1 MAKGRGFGG
10 FPGMGGAGGGN
21 MNQLLAQ
28 AQKMQKDMEKAQE
41 EVAALTAEATA
52 GGGAVK
58 AVVNGSHE
66 LVSLTLDPGVVD
78 PQDVEMLQD
87 LVTVAVN
94 EAMRKLDEIS
104 AERMARVTGG
114 AGIPGMPRF

>member
-10 FPGMGGAGGGN
+10 FPGAGGGN

-28 AQKMQKDMEKAQE
+28 AQKMQMDMEKAQE
-41 EVAALTAEATA
+41 EVAALTVEATA

-58 AVVNGSHE
+58 AVVNGGHE
-66 LVSLTLDPGVVD
+66 LVAITLDPGIVD

-87 LVTVAVN
+87 LIIAAVN
-94 EAMRKLDEIS
+94 EAVRKIEEAS
-104 AERMARVTGG
+104 NERLSKVTGG
-114 AGIPGMPRF
+114 AGMPRF

>member
-10 FPGMGGAGGGN
+10 FPGMGGGGN

-41 EVAALTAEATA
+41 EVAAMTAEASA

-66 LVSLTLDPGVVD
+66 LVSLEIDPGVVD
-78 PQDVEMLQD
+78 SDDVEMLQD
-87 LVTVAVN
+87 LVMAAVN
-94 EAMRKLDEIS
+94 EAARKIEELS

-114 AGIPGMPRF
+114 AGMPRF

>member
-10 FPGMGGAGGGN
+10 FPGMGGGGN

-41 EVAALTAEATA
+41 EVAALTADATA

-66 LVSLTLDPGVVD
+66 VVSLSIDPGVVD
-78 PQDVEMLQD
+78 PEDVEMLQD
-87 LVTVAVN
+87 LVVAAIN
-94 EAMRKLDEIS
+94 EAMRKIEEVS
-104 AERMARVTGG
+104 AERMSRVTGG
-114 AGIPGMPRF
+114 MGMPRF

>member
-1 MAKGRGFGG
+1 MAKGKGFGG
-10 FPGMGGAGGGN
+10 FPGMGGGGN

-41 EVAALTAEATA
+41 EVAALTADATA

-66 LVSLTLDPGVVD
+66 VVSLSIDPGVVD
-78 PQDVEMLQD
+78 PEDVEMLQD
-87 LVTVAVN
+87 LVVAAIN
-94 EAMRKLDEIS
+94 EAMRKIEEVS
-104 AERMARVTGG
+104 AERMSRVTGG
-114 AGIPGMPRF
+114 MGMPRF

>member
-1 MAKGRGFGG
+1 
-10 FPGMGGAGGGN
+10 

-41 EVAALTAEATA
+41 EVAALTADATA

-66 LVSLTLDPGVVD
+66 VVSLSIDPGVVD
-78 PQDVEMLQD
+78 PEDVEMLQD
-87 LVTVAVN
+87 LVVAAIN
-94 EAMRKLDEIS
+94 EAMRKIEEVS
-104 AERMARVTGG
+104 AERMSRVTGG
-114 AGIPGMPRF
+114 MGMPRF

>member
-1 MAKGRGFGG
+1 MAKGKGFGG
-10 FPGMGGAGGGN
+10 FPGMGGGGN

-41 EVAALTAEATA
+41 EVTALTADATV

-66 LVSLTLDPGVVD
+66 VVSLSIDPGVVD
-78 PQDVEMLQD
+78 PEDVEMLQD
-87 LVTVAVN
+87 LVVAAIN
-94 EAMRKLDEIS
+94 EAMRKIEEIS
-104 AERMARVTGG
+104 AERMSRVTGG
-114 AGIPGMPRF
+114 MGMPHF